1 MDFLLSRFL
10 VLLTSVFSVPYLAI
24 FNGLLEKKTF
34 YSVHNNLDSSGFDLM
49 LNKPVISLHRECVLI
64 SDSASLFIAK
74 KCLSFMSSLRSQP
87 NLGVGFSMVLV
98 TLIPFRGAVVLRTR
112 LPGVVQMAKEQQLTA
127 SWYLAELQMN
137 Y

>member
-10 VLLTSVFSVPYLAI
+10 VLLTSVFSAPYLAV
-24 FNGLLEKKTF
+24 FNGLLGKTF

-74 KCLSFMSSLRSQP
+74 ECLSFMSSLRSQP
-87 NLGVGFSMVLV
+87 NFGVGFSMVLV
-98 TLIPFRGAVVLRTR
+98 TLIPFRGAAVPRTQ
-112 LPGVVQMAKEQQLTA
+112 LPGAVPMAKEQQLTA